1 MTAAPTRTA
10 DRGPLQMWL
19 HVNGGEVLSVTTGG
33 ARVLARQLLA
43 IADHVDLSD
52 LTTP

>member
-1 MTAAPTRTA
+1 MTHDGRADG

-19 HVNGGEVLSVTTGG
+19 RVNGNDVLSVTTGG
-33 ARVLARQLLA
+33 ARVLARQLVA
-43 IADHVDLSD
+43 IADHVNLGD